1 MGDFEY
7 DEDLLTEADLDPE
20 VLDMLENADEYA
32 SYDHQP
38 YGVREAELY

>member
-20 VLDMLENADEYA
+20 VMNMIENADEYA
-32 SYDHQP
+32 SQEAQP